1 MGRHGVASTL
11 SSLIEFLYPNIAEG
25 KDFKDKNGT
34 FYMRFIRRHTKARIW
49 EELYSNQWRFFH
61 HLRMFGQDE
70 SASISSYLFPVMKGT
85 QVLKVDL
92 L

>member
-1 MGRHGVASTL
+1 
-11 SSLIEFLYPNIAEG
+11 
-25 KDFKDKNGT
+25 
-34 FYMRFIRRHTKARIW
+34 MRFICRHTKARIW
-49 EELYSNQWRFFH
+49 EELYSNQWRFLH

-92 L
+92 LQLTHYNLLHIQI